1 MVHRHLAVICLG
13 FAGVLGDYLT
23 GTYPQPVD
31 LSSEDSI
38 VAQSWKELSL
48 KFDDAL
54 KSGSEGDKILA
65 PAANI
70 TFSASLFSLH
80 DPAAI
85 NLQYHHAG
93 PETTNSTI
101 GTTTPDGDSIYMI
114 ASVSKLIT
122 TYAGM
127 VLLKEDDWNR
137 PVSDIVPELGTYAK
151 SAALGSGPAYNI
163 PWDEITLSAL
173 ATQLG
178 GIPTL
183 AVPSG
188 DSIVLLSAED
198 PDWPSTL
205 LKLGLPPLNVNALGS
220 CATKAILNASDAYCS
235 APEAIKGFAGTPP
248 NFLPWTTPAYS
259 DGGFMLIGM
268 AVSNITGKPL
278 SEMYTDSVFT
288 PLDMSSSHVLPP
300 TDKESLSRSIVSKET
315 LGQFATETGF
325 TVPSGGLYST
335 VNDLSKL
342 GTGILNY
349 TQLSADTTR
358 RWMKPQTHT
367 GSLSYSIGRGWEI
380 HRFLHPNTNKITD
393 MYTKLGDSGAYGGV
407 LVLLPEYDAGFT
419 LLSAASDSG
428 TRSNATLVVL
438 DYVTNAVIPALEAQA
453 EAEAKAN
460 YVGKYTFTDGKVNA
474 SVTIGLNES
483 DIPGITS
490 GLTLTEWTYN
500 GTDVL
505 KTLVSGKPRL
515 EPSIPRQTP
524 DGSPGQA
531 AFQLSSNPQL
541 PTYTSAMQGDDSP
554 VIGTWTGFYTTNG
567 DFAFTDQQRYAGI
580 EVNLFVFDVD
590 EEGKATAVSP
600 AVQRVTL
607 QREK

>member
-1 MVHRHLAVICLG
+1 MVHRHLPVICLG
-13 FAGVLGDYLT
+13 LTGVLADYLT
-23 GTYPQPVD
+23 GTYPHPVD
-31 LSSEDSI
+31 LSSKDSV
-38 VAQSWKELSL
+38 VAKAWRELSST
-48 KFDDAL
+48 FDDSL
-54 KSGSEGDKILA
+54 KGSGDKILA

-80 DPAAI
+80 DPVAV

-101 GTTTPDGDSIYMI
+101 GTKMPDGDSIYMI

-127 VLLKEDDWNR
+127 VLLEEEDWNR
-137 PVSDIVPELGTYAK
+137 PLSDIIPELQQIAT
-151 SAALGSGPAYNI
+151 LESGPAYTI
-163 PWDEITLSAL
+163 PWDKITMSAL
-173 ATQLG
+173 ATQVG

-188 DSIVLLSAED
+188 DALVQLQITD
-198 PDWPSTL
+198 PDWLSTMIA
-205 LKLGLPPLNVNALGS
+205 LGLPPLNTSTLGS
-220 CATKAILNASDAYCS
+220 CAARAPKNASDGYCS
-235 APEAIKGFAGTPP
+235 GPEAINGFAGTPP

-278 SEMYTDSVFT
+278 PEMYADSVFT
-288 PLDMSSSHVLPP
+288 PLGMASSYVNPP
-300 TDKESLSRSIVSKET
+300 TDEESLSRSIVSEAT
-315 LGQFATETGF
+315 LLQFGTETGF

-342 GTGILNY
+342 GTGILNF
-349 TQLSADTTR
+349 TQLSPEATR
-358 RWMKPQTHT
+358 MWMKPRTHT

-380 HRFLHPNTNKITD
+380 HRFLHPNTNKITE

-407 LVLLPEYDAGFT
+407 LVLLPEYNAGFT
-419 LLSAASDSG
+419 LLNAASDSG

-438 DYVTNAVIPALEAQA
+438 DYITNTIIPALEAQA
-453 EAEAKAN
+453 EAEARAN
-460 YVGKYTFTDGKVNA
+460 YVGSYIWTDGQVNA

-483 DIPGITS
+483 NIPGITS
-490 GLTLTEWTYN
+490 GLTLTEWVYN

-505 KTLVSGKPRL
+505 TTLVEGKPRL
-515 EPSIPRQTP
+515 EPSIPKQTP
-524 DGSPGQA
+524 DGSPGEA
-531 AFQLSSNPQL
+531 AFQLSVNPQL
-541 PTYTSAMQGDDSP
+541 PTYTSAIQGDDSP

-567 DFAFTDQQRYAGI
+567 DFAFTDQQRFAGI
-580 EVNLFVFDVD
+580 GVNLFVFDID
-590 EEGKATAVSP
+590 EDGRATAVSP

-607 QREK
+607 QRTK